1 MKRSDLTITLIV
13 LVWGIFFVT
22 IIGLMIRTSMQCY
35 ELGGTVVRGL
45 FWLECI
51 K

>member
-1 MKRSDLTITLIV
+1 MNRSDLTITLTV
-13 LVWGIFFVT
+13 LVFGILFVT

-35 ELGGTVVRGL
+35 DVDGTVVRGL